1 MSRLLVKLGLCLALM
16 TFSAG
21 AFAQVRAWLD
31 RDRINADESLVLSIQ
46 LEGVAGSGPNYGP
59 LLGDFKLIAS
69 NAGTSLEPGRG
80 GMVMRTLFLA
90 SLRPLRSGLLTI
102 PSLQVNGMST
112 RPLSVM
118 VVSNAPEPPQ
128 QQPQPVATGAD
139 VFMETLVDD
148 DSPYV
153 QQAVGLTVRLY
164 SALTLVG
171 GKLDQPTPQG
181 ASLTRV
187 GDDNQYDRD
196 ISGRRYTIVERR
208 FLLVPERSGPM
219 ALPQARFDGRSAPG
233 LFDQLTGSGGDDQ
246 HARSRPRTLNVLA
259 APANAPQPWLP
270 LRSVTLR
277 YRSTPQGLRV
287 GSAAAVVV
295 EATIDGANAAQLP
308 ELLLPPID
316 GVQVF
321 PEPVQAD
328 EGFNEGRPRVRLIRK
343 FSLVPSRPGPVRVD
357 GLRMD
362 WWDVVG
368 GAARSTTL
376 PALNLTVTGVGG
388 AAAAASNPGGAQATD
403 AANTGAAIG
412 TGATAAS
419 ASPLGNAAWAGAA
432 LLFAVLWLIT
442 LFWALHL
449 RGQPS
454 RAPAVA
460 VATGTAPAAAGA
472 RSLALNLPALKQLID
487 VGDFEQ
493 IATVLRSLAR
503 PPAADDDELV
513 ERLVD
518 PEQREAVQALR
529 RARWGGGD
537 GVAARNQLRAAF
549 ARPPQWREV
558 AVEAPSPLP
567 PLYPPRG

>member
-1 MSRLLVKLGLCLALM
+1 MSRWLVKLGVCLALA

-31 RDRINADESLVLSIQ
+31 RDRINADESVMLSI
-46 LEGVAGSGPNYGP
+46 LVDGPGGTGPNYAP
-59 LLGDFKLIAS
+59 LLGDFSLVAS
-69 NAGTSLEPGRG
+69 NSSTNMEPGYG
-80 GMVMRTLFLA
+80 GMVMRTRFLA

-102 PSLQVNGMST
+102 PGLQVDGHRT
-112 RPLSVM
+112 RSLSVM
-118 VVSNAPEPPQ
+118 VEDNAPPPPPPAPA
-128 QQPQPVATGAD
+128 PQPAASHAE
-139 VFMETLVDD
+139 VFMETVVDD

-164 SALTLVG
+164 SAVVLVG

-187 GDDNQYDRD
+187 GDDVQYDRD
-196 ISGRRYTIVERR
+196 IGGRRYTVNERR

-219 ALPQARFDGRSAPG
+219 TLPQAQFDGRSAPG
-233 LFDQLTGSGGDDQ
+233 LFDQLTGNSGDDE

-270 LRSVTLR
+270 LRSVNLR

-287 GSAAAVVV
+287 GSAASLVV

-308 ELLLPPID
+308 ELQLPPID

-321 PEPVQAD
+321 AEPVQAD
-328 EGFNEGRPRVRLIRK
+328 EGFNEGRPRVRLTRK

-357 GLRMD
+357 GLRLE
-362 WWDVVG
+362 WWDVTS
-368 GAARSTTL
+368 GAARNSVL
-376 PALNLTVTGVGG
+376 PPLNLDVAG
-388 AAAAASNPGGAQATD
+388 AG
-403 AANTGAAIG
+403 
-412 TGATAAS
+412 GATAAPGTDRAADLAPAADGS
-419 ASPLGNAAWAGAA
+419 IAPSTRAASSPLSGTLLWTGAT
-432 LLFAVLWLIT
+432 LLFALLWLAT

-449 RGQPS
+449 RG
-454 RAPAVA
+454 RAAPA
-460 VATGTAPAAAGA
+460 APAAATPGA
-472 RSLALNLPALKQLID
+472 APKAAGPGSLALNMAALKQLID
-487 VGDFEQ
+487 VGDFDQ
-493 IATVLRSLAR
+493 IAGVLRSLAR

-513 ERLVD
+513 ERLAD
-518 PEQREAVQALR
+518 PAQREAVQALR

-549 ARPPQWREV
+549 ARAPQWREI
-558 AVEAPSPLP
+558 AAEPASPLP
-567 PLYPPRG
+567 PLYPPG

>member
-16 TFSAG
+16 GFSAG

-31 RDRINADESLVLSIQ
+31 RDRINADESIVLSIQ
-46 LEGVAGSGPNYGP
+46 LDGVAGSGPNYGP

-118 VVSNAPEPPQ
+118 VVNNAPEPP
-128 QQPQPVATGAD
+128 PPPTPAATSAD

-219 ALPQARFDGRSAPG
+219 ALPQAQFDGRSAPG

-270 LRSVTLR
+270 LRSVTMR

-368 GAARSTTL
+368 GAARSTAL
-376 PALNLTVTGVGG
+376 PALNLTVAGVGG
-388 AAAAASNPGGAQATD
+388 ATAAAATPGIPLASDAT
-403 AANTGAAIG
+403 NTGAAIG
-412 TGATAAS
+412 TDATAAT
-419 ASPLGNAAWAGAA
+419 ASPFANAAWAGAA

-454 RAPAVA
+454 RAPVVA
-460 VATGTAPAAAGA
+460 APGNAPAAAGS

-513 ERLVD
+513 ERLAD

-549 ARPPQWREV
+549 ARAPQWREV
-558 AVEAPSPLP
+558 AVEVASPLP